1 MAEWWSVALA
11 VARVSVLLLG
21 VAATA
26 ISVRAYRSVRT
37 RYLRDASIGFAVIT
51 AGVFIEGL
59 LFQFT
64 PLTLVQVHLV
74 ESLAIAIGFVA
85 LLRSFVR

>member
-1 MAEWWSVALA
+1 MADGWSVALT

-21 VAATA
+21 VAATFV
-26 ISVRAYRSVRT
+26 SFRAYRSVRT
-37 RYLRDASIGFAVIT
+37 RYLRDAAIGFAVIT
-51 AGVFIEGL
+51 IGVFIEGV

-64 PLTLVQVHLV
+64 PLSLVQVHLV
-74 ESLAIAIGFVA
+74 ESLAIAVGFVA